1 MSQRLRKLKNFW
13 RFCVKPSGKRF
24 GGHRSR
30 PPGVALLSVMM
41 GLALMSS
48 VVTEMSYNEMVRYKL
63 AIYERDSVK
72 AESLAH
78 SGLNIA
84 RLLLAAQGAIQP
96 MLTQLAAAQ
105 VPLPAHTLWQ
115 LIPLESDLLK
125 GMTSGALQSTLGMD
139 VSEALSNRSEAM
151 AEMKTQIAEDFD
163 PEAAGVG
170 LGPFEPPEGGF
181 GAFDGGFS
189 VEIKDE
195 ESKVSLRGWTTQLTP
210 QGRYAYAQRLFG
222 MLQPEKYDFLFED
235 RDEWGNRVEREDL
248 VAHIYDYIDS
258 DQEATEPSADMTQ
271 WGRMNSGS
279 EDGNYTSYQDIEP
292 KNAFFDT
299 LQELRL
305 VHGISDAHMLAFAD
319 SLTIYGE
326 GKINLL
332 SANPRAMEMLIRMC
346 AMDISDPSLQD
357 PQWMTESLSMWDEYR
372 FLTPDEGGG
381 PLSPTGFKSFLQDN
395 RFMELNT
402 EICDNTM
409 TTESKNFSVRST
421 GVVGDVTRAVTM
433 VMRVH
438 GAAEELYF
446 YQVE

>member
-1 MSQRLRKLKNFW
+1 MFEPLRKIETIAREAL
-13 RFCVKPSGKRF
+13 KPSGKRV
-24 GGHRSR
+24 GGSRSH
-30 PPGVALLSVMM
+30 PTGVALLSVMM

-48 VVTEMSYNEMVRYKL
+48 VVTDMSYNEMVRYKL

-78 SGLNIA
+78 SGTNIA

-125 GMTSGALQSTLGMD
+125 GMTTGALQSTFGMD
-139 VSEALSNRSEAM
+139 VSEALEERAETMEQRRSDLASS
-151 AEMKTQIAEDFD
+151 FD
-163 PEAAGVG
+163 PDADGAG
-170 LGPFEPPEGGF
+170 LQPFEPPEGGF
-181 GAFDGGFS
+181 GAFDGNFS
-189 VEIKDE
+189 VQIQDE
-195 ESKVSLRGWTTQLTP
+195 ESKVSLRGWANQLTP
-210 QGRYAYAQRLFG
+210 VARYAYGQRLFG
-222 MLQPEKYDFLFED
+222 LFQPEKYDFLFLE
-235 RDEWGNRVEREDL
+235 RDNWGNRVTREEL

-258 DQEATEPSADMTQ
+258 DEEATEPSADMAQ

-279 EDGNYTSYQDIEP
+279 EDGNYTSYTGIEP
-292 KNAFFDT
+292 KNAYFDS

-305 VHGISDAHMLAFAD
+305 VHGISDEHMLAFGD

-332 SANPRAMEMLIRMC
+332 SANNRALEMLVRLC
-346 AMDISDPSLQD
+346 AMDMSDPSLQD
-357 PQWMTESLSMWDEYR
+357 PQWMGETLSLWEEYR
-372 FLTPDEGGG
+372 YLTPDEGGG
-381 PLSPTGFKSFLQDN
+381 PLSPIGFKSFLQDS
-395 RFMELNT
+395 RFMELNN

-421 GVVGDVTRAVTM
+421 GTIGDVSRTVTM
-433 VMRVH
+433 VLRVH
-438 GAAEELYF
+438 GAAEEIYF
-446 YQVE
+446 YNLE